1 MLTTEDTRARF
12 SREEVK
18 RAEDAARLARNLGHP
33 SSKVLHRML
42 RAGNI
47 NGTKATAKDFDSA
60 VDMKGKRL
68 STGAK
73 WQRTTEIAM
82 KIIGEQMQKGH
93 SAKSSVEAE
102 VEQPKMIEDILYFD
116 DQETLAE
123 EALRDRYRYVQN
135 MQY

>member
-47 NGTKATAKDFDSA
+47 NGTKLTAKDVDNA
-60 VDMKGKRL
+60 VDINGKSVGFLR
-68 STGAK
+68 G
-73 WQRTTEIAM
+73 
-82 KIIGEQMQKGH
+82 
-93 SAKSSVEAE
+93 KSVRKRPLVARVPELKRRRYSCLFRSV
-102 VEQPKMIEDILYFD
+102 L
-116 DQETLAE
+116 
-123 EALRDRYRYVQN
+123 
-135 MQY
+135 